1 MIEVS
6 RFGDVQRVRMWTWRT
21 SAVGY
26 DVSAY
31 LVHGLLV
38 DTGFRHVA
46 RELQG
51 VLSGLRPR
59 GLIVTHWHE
68 DHAGNAPMLAD
79 SRMPMW
85 VAPYTE
91 AKLRARPQVKLYRH
105 VVWGRPHVLTGNV
118 VPLDVAPLRVIPT
131 PGHSPDH
138 HVVFDPG
145 TATLFS
151 ADLWL
156 GVRVR
161 VMGATENPYEIV
173 ESLGKV
179 IAREPKQMF
188 DAHRGRVDNPVDALS
203 AKRAWLQDTIG
214 AIERLLSAGHSE
226 HQIVR
231 EVLGGEERTAI
242 VSQGEYARRNLVRA
256 VAREFGALGTC
267 VTDA

>member
-1 MIEVS
+1 GAHERERGASTADAGGAPARAGGHCAVANRQRRFPRHHRCDGALDRRHNRRLRRAFFLDGTPAAKAPMIEVS

-91 AKLRARPQVKLYRH
+91 A
-105 VVWGRPHVLTGNV
+105 
-118 VPLDVAPLRVIPT
+118 
-131 PGHSPDH
+131 
-138 HVVFDPG
+138 
-145 TATLFS
+145 
-151 ADLWL
+151 
-156 GVRVR
+156 
-161 VMGATENPYEIV
+161 
-173 ESLGKV
+173 
-179 IAREPKQMF
+179 
-188 DAHRGRVDNPVDALS
+188 
-203 AKRAWLQDTIG
+203 
-214 AIERLLSAGHSE
+214 
-226 HQIVR
+226 
-231 EVLGGEERTAI
+231 
-242 VSQGEYARRNLVRA
+242 
-256 VAREFGALGTC
+256 
-267 VTDA
+267 